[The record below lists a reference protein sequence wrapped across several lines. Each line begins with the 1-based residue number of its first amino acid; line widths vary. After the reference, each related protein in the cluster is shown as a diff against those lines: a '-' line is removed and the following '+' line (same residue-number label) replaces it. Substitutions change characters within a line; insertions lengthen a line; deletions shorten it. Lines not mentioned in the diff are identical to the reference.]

1 MDARERPARAA
12 AVARARFSRRLGLW
26 LGRCMASDRRFLV
39 GLRAADRPKLAP
51 RRDDDA
57 SDDDDD
63 DDDEA

>member
-1 MDARERPARAA
+1 MSQCSCHASFP
-12 AVARARFSRRLGLW
+12 
-26 LGRCMASDRRFLV
+26 GRCMASDRRFLV

-63 DDDEA
+63 DDDDDDEA